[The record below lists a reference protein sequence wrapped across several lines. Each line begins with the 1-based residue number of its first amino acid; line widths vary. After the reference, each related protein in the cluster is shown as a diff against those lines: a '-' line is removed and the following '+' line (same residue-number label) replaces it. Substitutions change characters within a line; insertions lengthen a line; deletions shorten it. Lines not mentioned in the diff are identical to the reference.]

1 MSRKWLI
8 IGGVVVLVAVL
19 ATLLVTGTIPGLKRR
34 PKSVQMEFW
43 GVDDERVWREIISDY
58 QKENLGVKINYRQLS
73 ANSFETDLVNAL
85 ASGQGPDVIM
95 FQHNWLPKHANKL
108 APADPAIFSAE
119 KLRAL
124 FPTVVEQDFAPFGV
138 VHALPLYI
146 DTLSLI
152 YNRDIFDQRGVALP
166 PRTWNEFTKAAQK
179 LGFGRTA
186 IGGSGKTI
194 DRVADIISLL
204 MLQDGVQMTDEQ
216 FTRAIFARN
225 GLSSLVFYLNFG
237 NKFSPSYIWNDERDS
252 ALEGFAAG
260 RVGMIFGY
268 RYHVNLLRQVNPFL
282 NIEIA
287 SPPQLTTDKIVNH
300 PFYHGLAVTAAS
312 PYYEEAWKFIGYATT
327 NRGAVMKYL
336 GGVGQLP
343 ALRTLIDQVGNTQA
357 LSARSWLQV
366 DNRAIDQFFSE
377 MVQSVFSG
385 KEPSRALT
393 EAEEKINRLMKQ

>member
-8 IGGVVVLVAVL
+8 IGGVFILVAVL
-19 ATLLVTGTIPGLKRR
+19 ASLLVTGVIPGLKRR

-43 GVDDERVWREIISDY
+43 GVDSEQVWREIISDY

-73 ANSFETDLVNAL
+73 AEGFESNLVNAL
-85 ASGQGPDVIM
+85 ASGQGPDIIM
-95 FQHNWLPKHANKL
+95 FQHNWLPKHSSKL
-108 APADPAIFSAE
+108 APADPAIFSLE
-119 KLRAL
+119 KLRSL
-124 FPTVVEQDFAPFGV
+124 FPTVVEQDFAPFGTV
-138 VHALPLYI
+138 YALPLYI

-152 YNRDIFDQRGVALP
+152 YNRDLFDQKGVALP
-166 PRTWNEFTKAAQK
+166 PRTWGDFSKAAQK

-186 IGGSGKTI
+186 IGGSSRSM

-237 NKFSPSYIWNDERDS
+237 NKFSPNYIWNDDRGN

-268 RYHVNLLRQVNPFL
+268 RYHANLLRQVNPFL
-282 NIEIA
+282 AIEIA
-287 SPPQLTTDKIVNH
+287 SPPQLTADSNVSY

-312 PYYEEAWKFIGYATT
+312 PNYEEAWKFINYATT
-327 NRGAVMKYL
+327 NRNAVIKYL
-336 GGVGQLP
+336 GNAGQLP
-343 ALRTLIDQVGNTQA
+343 ALRALINQAGNTEA
-357 LSARSWLQV
+357 LAARSWLQI
-366 DNRAIDQFFSE
+366 DNRAVDQIFSE
-377 MVQSVFSG
+377 MVQSVFGG
-385 KEPSRALT
+385 KEPGRALT
-393 EAEEKINRLMKQ
+393 EAEEKVNRLMKQ